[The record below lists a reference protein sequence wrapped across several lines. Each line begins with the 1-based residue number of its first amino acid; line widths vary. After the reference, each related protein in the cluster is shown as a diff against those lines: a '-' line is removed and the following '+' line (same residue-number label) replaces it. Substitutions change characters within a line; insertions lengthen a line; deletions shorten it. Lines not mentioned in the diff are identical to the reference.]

1 MIVVTG
7 DVPRMTT
14 LKLTIDEARWIA
26 VIVQGLD
33 RRPFARRPQKADLM
47 AAIDRL
53 GCIQLDTIS
62 VISRSHET
70 VLWSRLGPYDTG
82 LISQL
87 YDPDQLITE
96 YWAHAAAII
105 PTSVLPLFRAAM
117 LAYRESSRWP
127 AGPKDREVHDR
138 VLERIRTQGPISSRD
153 IEVQEGTARASAWD
167 WYGNKPEREALS
179 TLWTRGELVI
189 RKRESSFA
197 RFYDLPERIVPDLWT
212 TDLLSDEYRQR
223 AFLCRAIRA
232 LGIFTADWASD
243 YFRSGNRIHLSVRE
257 AKDLLVKFEKEG
269 KIVPV
274 EVPGIREAIWID
286 AERRE
291 TLDLLREGKGRPT
304 LTTLL
309 SPFDNLVWNRR
320 RDEALW
326 GFAYRLECYTPAHKR
341 IYGYYTLPILHRGRL
356 VGRLEPSFDRRAKVL
371 TVKSLYLEP
380 GERVT
385 PPLVRAITRAIED
398 LVRFLGG
405 SPGAWRLLQANPAQI
420 LSMIQ

>member
-1 MIVVTG
+1 
-7 DVPRMTT
+7 
-14 LKLTIDEARWIA
+14 
-26 VIVQGLD
+26 
-33 RRPFARRPQKADLM
+33 
-47 AAIDRL
+47 
-53 GCIQLDTIS
+53 
-62 VISRSHET
+62 

-82 LISQL
+82 LIPQL

-96 YWAHAAAII
+96 YWAHAAAIV
-105 PTSVLPLFRAAM
+105 PTSILPLFRTAM

-127 AGPKDREVHDR
+127 ASAQDRAVHDR
-138 VLERIRTQGPISSRD
+138 VLTLIRENGPISSREID
-153 IEVQEGTARASAWD
+153 VQEGAARASAWD

-197 RFYDLPERIVPDLWT
+197 RYYDLPERVVPDLWT

-232 LGIFTADWASD
+232 LGIVTADWASD

-257 AKDLLVKFEKEG
+257 AGDLLVKFEKEG
-269 KIVPV
+269 KIIPV

-286 AERRE
+286 GERRE
-291 TLDLLREGKGRPT
+291 TLELLREGKGRPT

-326 GFAYRLECYTPAHKR
+326 GFAYRLECYTPAPKR

-356 VGRLEPSFDRRAKVL
+356 VGRLEPSFDRRAKFL
-371 TVKSLYLEP
+371 TVKSLHLEP
-380 GERVT
+380 GVRVT
-385 PPLVRAITRAIED
+385 PPLGKAIARAIED
-398 LVRFLGG
+398 LGRFLGG
-405 SPGAWRLLQANPAQI
+405 SPGAWRLLQANPATF
-420 LSMIQ
+420 LALVGNDHVALGPESSL